1 MDDDDD
7 DTRRFHSNWNKM
19 DAVGI
24 VDATTTATSGGPGGE
39 TTTPGNAAVKEA
51 VPRDVNANA
60 CVVDRA
66 LASATMRLEAID
78 GEISRLSAECARA
91 VTATCRRD
99 ASSTASGGDEEVGV
113 EVSAETRER
122 AEKTLNALT
131 RRLYALH
138 DEKVSLAQAAYDCV
152 DDHINKLDKDLS
164 TFEETRRAEDKDYD
178 AKAVRNGPNP
188 IAGSVGVGDGADG
201 DGAGGN
207 VYDAPMANPNEP
219 TYCVCN
225 QVSFGEMIAC
235 ENDSCPIE
243 WYHFSCVGL
252 NPTKK
257 IKGKW
262 ICSTCKAAGAKR

>member
-1 MDDDDD
+1 M
-7 DTRRFHSNWNKM
+7 
-19 DAVGI
+19 
-24 VDATTTATSGGPGGE
+24 ATTTSGGGPVPGAGAGADVNP
-39 TTTPGNAAVKEA
+39 TVR
-51 VPRDVNANA
+51 RDVNANA

-66 LASATMRLEAID
+66 LTSATTRLEAID
-78 GEISRLSAECARA
+78 AEISSLSAECAR
-91 VTATCRRD
+91 VTATCCRD
-99 ASSTASGGDEEVGV
+99 ASTSTTGSENIGV
-113 EVSAETRER
+113 KEVSAETRER

-164 TFEETRRAEDKDYD
+164 TFEETRRNEDKDYD
-178 AKAVRNGPNP
+178 AKALRNGPNT
-188 IAGSVGVGDGADG
+188 AVGDGDGGDG
-201 DGAGGN
+201 DGTGGN

-262 ICSTCKAAGAKR
+262 ICPTCKAAGVKR

>member
-1 MDDDDD
+1 M
-7 DTRRFHSNWNKM
+7 
-19 DAVGI
+19 
-24 VDATTTATSGGPGGE
+24 ATTTTSGGPGAGAGADVNP
-39 TTTPGNAAVKEA
+39 TVR
-51 VPRDVNANA
+51 RDVNANA

-66 LASATMRLEAID
+66 LTSATRRLEAID
-78 GEISRLSAECARA
+78 AEISSLSAECAR
-91 VTATCRRD
+91 VTATCCRD
-99 ASSTASGGDEEVGV
+99 APTTTSTASENTGVTQEVN
-113 EVSAETRER
+113 AETRER

-164 TFEETRRAEDKDYD
+164 TFEETRRNEDKDYD
-178 AKAVRNGPNP
+178 AKAVRNGPNT
-188 IAGSVGVGDGADG
+188 AVDDGDGGDG

-262 ICSTCKAAGAKR
+262 ICPTCKAAGVKR

>member
-1 MDDDDD
+1 M
-7 DTRRFHSNWNKM
+7 
-19 DAVGI
+19 
-24 VDATTTATSGGPGGE
+24 
-39 TTTPGNAAVKEA
+39 TTPTVS
-51 VPRDVNANA
+51 RDVNANA

-66 LASATMRLEAID
+66 LTSATMRLEAID
-78 GEISRLSAECARA
+78 AEISSLSAECAR
-91 VTATCRRD
+91 VTATCCSRD
-99 ASSTASGGDEEVGV
+99 ASTTTGSAENGV
-113 EVSAETRER
+113 KVSAETRER

-164 TFEETRRAEDKDYD
+164 TFEETRRNEDKDYD
-178 AKAVRNGPNP
+178 AKAVRNGPTTTG
-188 IAGSVGVGDGADG
+188 GSIGDG
-201 DGAGGN
+201 DGANGGN

-262 ICSTCKAAGAKR
+262 ICPTCKAAGVKR

>member
-1 MDDDDD
+1 M
-7 DTRRFHSNWNKM
+7 
-19 DAVGI
+19 
-24 VDATTTATSGGPGGE
+24 ATTSGPGPGPE
-39 TTTPGNAAVKEA
+39 MTTPTVTGTVTQ
-51 VPRDVNANA
+51 RDVNATNA

-66 LASATMRLEAID
+66 LTSATMRLEAID
-78 GEISRLSAECARA
+78 GEISSLSAECAR
-91 VTATCRRD
+91 VTATCCCRD
-99 ASSTASGGDEEVGV
+99 ASTTTTTTTTTGSGEDGV
-113 EVSAETRER
+113 KVNAEMRER

-164 TFEETRRAEDKDYD
+164 TFEETRRNEDKDYD
-178 AKAVRNGPNP
+178 TKAVRNGPNTTG
-188 IAGSVGVGDGADG
+188 GSVGDGDGANG

-207 VYDAPMANPNEP
+207 VYDAPLANPNEP

-262 ICSTCKAAGAKR
+262 ICPTCKAAGVKR